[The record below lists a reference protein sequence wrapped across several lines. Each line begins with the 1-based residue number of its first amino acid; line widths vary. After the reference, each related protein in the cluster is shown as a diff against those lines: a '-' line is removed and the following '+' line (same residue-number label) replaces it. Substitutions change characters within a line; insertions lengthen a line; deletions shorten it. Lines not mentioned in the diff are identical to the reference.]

1 MTRRQKMNKRQAK
14 KKAKKEADR
23 NRELMEAI
31 EKLSDIA
38 IDIGRSLRDVL
49 DRISETL
56 SQINLAE
63 TLKELKEILEETE
76 KEVKD
81 ADCN

>member
-1 MTRRQKMNKRQAK
+1 MNKRQAK

-31 EKLSDIA
+31 EKLPDIA
-38 IDIGRSLRDVL
+38 IDISQALRDVL
-49 DRISETL
+49 NRANETL

-63 TLKELKEILEETE
+63 TLKELKEILKETE
-76 KEVKD
+76 KEVQ
-81 ADCN
+81 NNG

>member
-1 MTRRQKMNKRQAK
+1 
-14 KKAKKEADR
+14 
-23 NRELMEAI
+23 MEAI
-31 EKLSDIA
+31 EKLPDIA

-63 TLKELKEILEETE
+63 TLKELKEILKETE
-76 KEVKD
+76 SEVK
-81 ADCN
+81 NNG

>member
-1 MTRRQKMNKRQAK
+1 MNKRQAK

-23 NRELMEAI
+23 NRKLMEAI
-31 EKLSDIA
+31 EKLPDIA

-63 TLKELKEILEETE
+63 TLKELKEILKETE
-76 KEVKD
+76 SEVK
-81 ADCN
+81 NNG

>member
-1 MTRRQKMNKRQAK
+1 MNKRQAK

-31 EKLSDIA
+31 EKLPDIA
-38 IDIGRSLRDVL
+38 IDISQALRDVL
-49 DRISETL
+49 DRANETL

-63 TLKELKEILEETE
+63 TLKELKEILKETE
-76 KEVKD
+76 KEVQ
-81 ADCN
+81 NNG

>member
-1 MTRRQKMNKRQAK
+1 MNKRQAK

>member
-1 MTRRQKMNKRQAK
+1 MNKRQAK

-23 NRELMEAI
+23 IRELMEVI
-31 EKLSDIA
+31 EKLPDMA

-63 TLKELKEILEETE
+63 ALKELKEILEEIDKETE
-76 KEVKD
+76 HGT
-81 ADCN
+81 N

>member
-1 MTRRQKMNKRQAK
+1 MNKRQAK

-31 EKLSDIA
+31 EKLPDIA

-49 DRISETL
+49 DRISEIL

>member
-1 MTRRQKMNKRQAK
+1 MNKRQAK

-23 NRELMEAI
+23 QRELMEAI
-31 EKLSDIA
+31 EKLPDIA

>member
-1 MTRRQKMNKRQAK
+1 MNKRQAK

-23 NRELMEAI
+23 QRELMEAI
-31 EKLSDIA
+31 EKLPDIA

-63 TLKELKEILEETE
+63 TLKELKEILEETDKEE
-76 KEVKD
+76 KD
-81 ADCN
+81 GTN

>member
-1 MTRRQKMNKRQAK
+1 MNKRQAK

-23 NRELMEAI
+23 QRELMDAI
-31 EKLSDIA
+31 EKLPDIA

-63 TLKELKEILEETE
+63 TLKELKEILKETE
-76 KEVKD
+76 SEVK
-81 ADCN
+81 NNG